1 MRAASKWKN
10 VCLNYISN
18 NFKEYSLV
26 TLLFIIGMFTGVMIV
41 NNCGESQLQEVSTY
55 ISDFVSNFKNV
66 EYLDKSEL
74 ILSSIKSN
82 IFLALILWIAG
93 TTVIGI
99 PIVLIVILFR
109 GLCLGYTI
117 SVITYTLGT
126 FKGIGF
132 CVISIL
138 FQNILFIPAVL
149 TLGVSSIK
157 LYKSIVKDR
166 RKENIKIEIIRH
178 TIISGLMILA
188 LVISSVVE
196 NIISIPILQKMI
208 KFF

>member
-1 MRAASKWKN
+1 MRIASKWRN
-10 VCLNYISN
+10 VCLNYIRN
-18 NFKEYSLV
+18 NFKEYTLV
-26 TLLFIIGMFTGVMIV
+26 TLLFIIGLFIGVMVV
-41 NNCGESQLQEVSTY
+41 NNCGESQLQEVSSY
-55 ISDFVSNFKNV
+55 LSDFVSKFKDVGDIN
-66 EYLDKSEL
+66 KSEL
-74 ILSSIKSN
+74 IFSSIKSN
-82 IFLALILWIAG
+82 IFLALVIWIAG

-117 SVITYTLGT
+117 SVITYTFGT

-132 CVISIL
+132 CLASIF

-157 LYKSIVKDR
+157 LYKSIVKDK

-178 TIISGLMILA
+178 TIISGLMVLV
-188 LVISSVVE
+188 LVISSMVE
-196 NIISIPILQKMI
+196 NIISVPILQKI
-208 KFF
+208 INYF